1 MHGAQLLREANNR
14 GGKQERELC
23 TYCDLRSGKRALFI
37 NDRLVAFMF
46 LYEALLVPKKYD

>member
-14 GGKQERELC
+14 GVKQERELF

-37 NDRLVAFMF
+37 NDRPVAFMF
-46 LYEALLVPKKYD
+46 LYEALLVPKK